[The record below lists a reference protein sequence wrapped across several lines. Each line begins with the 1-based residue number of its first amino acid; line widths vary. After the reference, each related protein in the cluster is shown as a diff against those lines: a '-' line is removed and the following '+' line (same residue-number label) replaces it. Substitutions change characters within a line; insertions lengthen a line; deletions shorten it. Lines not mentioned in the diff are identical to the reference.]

1 MLLNKYVFLIF
12 LLFFS
17 FSDEEGLDP
26 EAPASS
32 RIAAE
37 MLIEPSRAF
46 HYPGEEIRVRLIN
59 YMRQPV
65 YIVRPSSNSS
75 TWRLQKLEYGGW
87 RNMDTRNERQRR
99 SFGQM
104 VVSFSPIEA
113 RGELVRYFPYENM
126 RELGKEIRGTY
137 RYTVTLT
144 TREPGSSSVTIYSRE
159 FRIR

>member
-12 LLFFS
+12 LLFIS
-17 FSDEEGLDP
+17 FSDEERIDP
-26 EAPASS
+26 EAHTSS
-32 RIAAE
+32 HIAAE
-37 MLIEPSRAF
+37 ILIEPSRAF
-46 HYPGEEIRVRLIN
+46 HYPGEGIRVRLIN

-65 YIVRPSSNSS
+65 YIVRPSGISS
-75 TWRLQKLEYGGW
+75 TWRLQKLDYDGW

-99 SFGQM
+99 VGGVM
-104 VVSFSPIEA
+104 AVSYSPIEA
-113 RGELVRYFPYENM
+113 GGELVRYFPYENM